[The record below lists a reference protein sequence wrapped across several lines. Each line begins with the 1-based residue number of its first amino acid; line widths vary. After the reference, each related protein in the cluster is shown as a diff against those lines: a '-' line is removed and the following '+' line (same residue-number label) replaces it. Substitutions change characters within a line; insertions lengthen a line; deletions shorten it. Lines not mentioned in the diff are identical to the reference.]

1 MVRLSLTNANC
12 GGNEIHRVNYDYQKK
27 VEIIKIKSN
36 EQYLNYLVCKNLSDI
51 ILKKRAVTKDIANLA
66 PK

>member
-1 MVRLSLTNANC
+1 MVV
-12 GGNEIHRVNYDYQKK
+12 NEIHRVNYDYQKK

-36 EQYLNYLVCKNLSDI
+36 EQYLNYLACKNLSDI